1 MLITNENIKNT
12 VTNIANHI
20 LPDCDEVFIEVGYFY
35 FSGFQE
41 IYEQLKDKKIK
52 VIVGMSYD
60 QGVLNAAKTAFSIRE
75 NYFEKVT
82 DSINNTDLIDQ
93 SVGQEQFNLFVEKLK
108 NGSMEI
114 RCNPKKNDHSKRYV
128 FKFRKDRNQGG
139 TLLGRIRF
147 WIKHRRQ

>member
-1 MLITNENIKNT
+1 MLITNENIQNT

-60 QGVLNAAKTAFSIRE
+60 QGVMNAAKTSFSIRE
-75 NYFEKVT
+75 NYFDKVT

-93 SVGQEQFNLFVEKLK
+93 SIGQKQFNLFIEKLK
-108 NGSMEI
+108 ME
-114 RCNPKKNDHSKRYV
+114 
-128 FKFRKDRNQGG
+128 
-139 TLLGRIRF
+139 T
-147 WIKHRRQ
+147 W